1 MRRVSLNKYGQFLS
15 SREKARVIRLEVDS
29 VFDLG
34 ESVVFDFEGV
44 SATQSFLDELIG
56 VLVLKRGADLL
67 KSTEFAHCSNDSKLI
82 LKYVVK
88 SRLKDRSNGASVA
101 A

>member
-1 MRRVSLNKYGQFLS
+1 MRRVSLNKYGKFLS
-15 SREKARVIRLEVDS
+15 SREKARVIRLEIDS
-29 VFDLG
+29 AFDLG
-34 ESVVFDFEGV
+34 EEVVFDFEGV

-56 VLVLKRGADLL
+56 VLVLKRGVDLL
-67 KSTEFAHCSNDSKLI
+67 NNAKFSHCNDDSKLI

-88 SRLKDRSNGASVA
+88 SRLKDRSSGVSVA